1 MKQQH
6 PHRVRGSSTPV
17 WLVLLGMLAMV
28 TWFHI
33 RSSQHMF
40 HAQESSSSSIL
51 SGSSSSSVL
60 AVSLHSGSSSSVAQ
74 PGCEAPTWPA
84 VAMMMVILGHDNAT
98 RHDQYWLAVA
108 NRRAYAIQHN
118 YPLYLVTDSM
128 GSGEHPAW
136 EKLVAL
142 QAVLQHSC
150 AGWVWMNDAD
160 AYVMNLQ
167 KDILEL
173 ARHPMAYR
181 HPKQGCNTSSPDV
194 IASGA
199 CLTRINTGS
208 MLWRNSPWTAAFVSN
223 AWHSKFI
230 ARPANWWDQ
239 AAILHMAKVGDS
251 AAHICI
257 VKGRALNAFANV
269 TNCHDGAGTFQV
281 CEGCVGC
288 DTMGVTLGVWGWGW
302 KGAMGVLERRQTAGA
317 EVVG

>member
-1 MKQQH
+1 MQPMKQQQHHH

-28 TWFHI
+28 TWVHI

-40 HAQESSSSSIL
+40 HAQDSSSSLI
-51 SGSSSSSVL
+51 SSSSRIGSSGGL
-60 AVSLHSGSSSSVAQ
+60 AVSLGSSFMVQQ
-74 PGCEAPTWPA
+74 PGCEAATRPA
-84 VAMMMVILGHDNAT
+84 VALMMVILGHDNAT

-108 NRRAYAIQHN
+108 NRRAYALQHD
-118 YPLYLVTDSM
+118 YPLYLVTDTM

-150 AGWVWMNDAD
+150 ADWVWMNDAD

-167 KDILEL
+167 RDVLDL
-173 ARHPMAYR
+173 ARHPMAHR
-181 HPKQGCNTSSPDV
+181 NPHQGCNTSPPDI

-208 MLWRNSPWTAAFVSN
+208 MLWRNSPWTAAFVAN

-239 AAILHMAKVGDS
+239 AAVLHMAKVGDMYP
-251 AAHICI
+251 
-257 VKGRALNAFANV
+257 G
-269 TNCHDGAGTFQV
+269 G
-281 CEGCVGC
+281 GC
-288 DTMGVTLGVWGWGW
+288 DLLLDTHISHAITY
-302 KGAMGVLERRQTAGA
+302 ASE
-317 EVVG
+317 

>member
-1 MKQQH
+1 MKQQQQYH

-40 HAQESSSSSIL
+40 HAQDSSSSSLI
-51 SGSSSSSVL
+51 SSSSGGL
-60 AVSLHSGSSSSVAQ
+60 AVSLRSSSLAQ
-74 PGCEAPTWPA
+74 PGCEAATRPA
-84 VAMMMVILGHDNAT
+84 VALMMVILGHDNAT

-108 NRRAYAIQHN
+108 NRRAYALQHD
-118 YPLYLVTDSM
+118 YPLYLVTDTM

-150 AGWVWMNDAD
+150 AEWVWMNDAD
-160 AYVMNLQ
+160 AYVMNLAR
-167 KDILEL
+167 DVLDV
-173 ARHPMAYR
+173 ARHPLAHR
-181 HPKQGCNTSSPDV
+181 NPHQGCNTSSPDI

-239 AAILHMAKVGDS
+239 AAILHMAKVGDN
-251 AAHICI
+251 AAHMCI
-257 VKGRALNAFANV
+257 VKGRSLNAFANV
-269 TNCHDGAGTFQV
+269 TNCHDGGGTFKV
-281 CEGCVGC
+281 RWLADG
-288 DTMGVTLGVWGWGW
+288 GV
-302 KGAMGVLERRQTAGA
+302 
-317 EVVG
+317 